1 MNAIRKILI
10 ILLIS
15 IIITFDCL
23 AIAIAD
29 NDGSAFISKAEF
41 DSLKNSFQSQ
51 IDSYNLNIDNK
62 IDDAIASYLS
72 GIKVDKTIKINTGF
86 EIEGKNK
93 NVIFVGKT
101 NNFNNMTNEL
111 RATDR
116 IFNIFCGVYGTNSY
130 FIQDAYDTFSFESYY
145 EKGNANNFLV
155 VLDADYCVLNFKRNV
170 QMNSS
175 RIYVGY
181 STTHANN
188 GFFWRS
194 ITQKLNT
201 PTELTSSTT
210 AFIQSNTATGIGTRR
225 GGSADST
232 YTTKV
237 SDYKN
242 WSDNGNPNGGLN
254 QDIFMTPVE
263 NKNLTNVVNVCDV
276 SITGT
281 DYGTNLHWPNG
292 SSNNI
297 KFTQKEWG
305 SKDLITSY
313 NSSLQNYTY
322 SLKIRNCGGP
332 TAYRLYSDFTP
343 SVQGYGVKWNAGNGY
358 VNAIWYKNIKS
369 VWGQGQ
375 RYAGGFPI
383 CSQLKNG
390 VLDITFQSNA
400 NVNIAFTNTQNMDF
414 PSSSTSRC
422 KKFRYKVSGSSGSYT
437 EASSLNMTSGTNYN
451 FNIDLKNNE
460 QIFLTANMTSSSGT
474 VQFTQVGDAKFTEQ
488 AN

>member
-1 MNAIRKILI
+1 MNVIRKILTI
-10 ILLIS
+10 VLIS
-15 IIITFDCL
+15 IIIAFDCL
-23 AIAIAD
+23 AIAISD

-41 DSLKNSFQSQ
+41 DSLKNTFQSQ
-51 IDSYNLNIDNK
+51 IDAYNTTIDNK
-62 IDDAIASYLS
+62 IDDAIATYLS
-72 GIKVDKTIKINTGF
+72 GIKVDKTITINSGF
-86 EIEGKNK
+86 DLEGKNK
-93 NVIFVGKT
+93 TIIFVGKT

-155 VLDADYCVLNFKRNV
+155 VLDSDYNVVSFKRNV

-175 RIYVGY
+175 RVYVGY

-276 SITGT
+276 SIIGT
-281 DYGTNLHWPNG
+281 DNGTNLHWPNG

-343 SVQGYGVKWNAGNGY
+343 SVQGYGVKWNASNGY
-358 VNAIWYKNIKS
+358 VHAIRYKNLRNT
-369 VWGQGQ
+369 WGLAYK
-375 RYAGGFPI
+375 YAGGFPI
-383 CSQLKNG
+383 CTKLKKG
-390 VLDITFQSNA
+390 VLDITLKSNA

-414 PSSSTSRC
+414 PSSSASRC
-422 KKFRYKVSGSSGSYT
+422 KKFRYKVSGSSGSYL

-451 FNIDLKNNE
+451 FNIDLNNNE
-460 QIFLTANMTSSSGT
+460 QVFLTANMSSNSGT
-474 VQFTQVGDAKFTEQ
+474 VQFTQVGEAKFTEQ
-488 AN
+488 AS